1 MSLEGEVE
9 EAGWEGCT
17 HLALGLTLCRT
28 PRQDWELVMP
38 RRHFFG
44 PELYSGHQ
52 APPAYIVPGGVALVL
67 GPRSQVG
74 VLWAE
79 EH

>member
-1 MSLEGEVE
+1 
-9 EAGWEGCT
+9 
-17 HLALGLTLCRT
+17 
-28 PRQDWELVMP
+28 MP
-38 RRHFFG
+38 RGTYSG
-44 PELYSGHQ
+44 PELYSGNQ